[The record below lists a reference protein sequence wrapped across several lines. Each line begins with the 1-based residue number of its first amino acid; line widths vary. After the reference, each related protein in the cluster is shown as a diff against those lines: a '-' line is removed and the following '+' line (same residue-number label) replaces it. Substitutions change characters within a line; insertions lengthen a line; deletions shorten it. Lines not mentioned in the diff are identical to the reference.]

1 MPMMT
6 FLRRDEALFLLFW
19 SSGYI
24 GAKLAVPLA
33 GTFTLLFWRY
43 ALVIV
48 VVGLIVTWRDEWRRP
63 DAGTFLT
70 GFWAHFVWLVAILK
84 ALEFGIG
91 AGAAALIAAMQPAF
105 TALLAPLFLNERNSI
120 LQWVG
125 VGVGFA
131 GVVIF
136 IGADSG
142 ASGAA
147 LWVYAL
153 PVLAT
158 ASLTFVTLWE
168 RRRASIK
175 LEIAANTSSP
185 SEPDMPIFTSL
196 FWQGALT
203 VLLLLPL
210 AQQFEN
216 FAADWRI
223 ELFLG
228 VIWLAVIASVG
239 AYGLMFHLIR
249 TRAATR
255 VSALQY
261 FVPPVTM
268 LIAWF
273 VFGEG
278 LTLNGLAGLIVTSA
292 GFWLMA
298 RGEKH

>member
-1 MPMMT
+1 
-6 FLRRDEALFLLFW
+6 
-19 SSGYI
+19 
-24 GAKLAVPLA
+24 
-33 GTFTLLFWRY
+33 
-43 ALVIV
+43 
-48 VVGLIVTWRDEWRRP
+48 
-63 DAGTFLT
+63 
-70 GFWAHFVWLVAILK
+70 
-84 ALEFGIG
+84 
-91 AGAAALIAAMQPAF
+91 
-105 TALLAPLFLNERNSI
+105 
-120 LQWVG
+120 
-125 VGVGFA
+125 
-131 GVVIF
+131 
-136 IGADSG
+136 
-142 ASGAA
+142 
-147 LWVYAL
+147 
-153 PVLAT
+153 
-158 ASLTFVTLWE
+158 
-168 RRRASIK
+168 
-175 LEIAANTSSP
+175 
-185 SEPDMPIFTSL
+185 
-196 FWQGALT
+196 LT

-278 LTLNGLAGLIVTSA
+278 LTLNGLAGLLVTSA
-292 GFWLMA
+292 GLWLMA